1 MLGGRASSCEEVAV
15 PEGTTAQKRGSESPE
30 LSKPS
35 ALLWDEVRP
44 PGTCLHCLFRS
55 PKHIVFVSPV
65 CLSPSQP
72 AKGSVADPG
81 GSLPRSEHPV
91 SPQHVLKPP
100 QADDGVGRFAA
111 GAFEHSRKPVFLVTN
126 LLSP

>member
-1 MLGGRASSCEEVAV
+1 M
-15 PEGTTAQKRGSESPE
+15 PEGTTSQKRGSESPE

-35 ALLWDEVRP
+35 ASLADEVRP

-81 GSLPRSEHPV
+81 GSPPRSEHPV
-91 SPQHVLKPP
+91 SPQHVLKPRP
-100 QADDGVGRFAA
+100 HRRTTGWGVS
-111 GAFEHSRKPVFLVTN
+111 HPV
-126 LLSP
+126 LSNILGNPFSW